1 MKRDFR
7 ESNALGKKRVRRKKK
22 KRFLIAI
29 SVLLIIAGGILISQY
44 VINKQNKKN
53 SQNVNVQASKEEEKE
68 SNPKNQN
75 ENKEEKT
82 EKEPSNNKNV
92 NSEGE
97 KYAID
102 AKEVKKMIEGKS
114 EKDGKK
120 MAFLTF
126 DDGPSTTVT
135 PEVLDCLK
143 NKDVKATFFL
153 VGNAVDNPKHE
164 DLVKRIFNEGHAIA
178 NHSYTHNYKTLYP
191 GNNTNIDAY
200 MNEYNKTNDTIRKI
214 LGEGFDTKV
223 VRMPGG
229 HMSRKY
235 YKDPNLQALDT
246 KFAENN
252 IVSIDW
258 NSLNGDA
265 EGKKRSSNE
274 LVERVKNTVKGHDK
288 VVILMHDTYGKES
301 TAESLPQIIDFLKN
315 EGYEFRTIK

>member
-1 MKRDFR
+1 MKRDFK
-7 ESNALGKKRVRRKKK
+7 ESNALRKKRGRRKKK
-22 KRFLIAI
+22 KKFLIAI
-29 SVLLIIAGGILISQY
+29 SVLLTIAGGILISQY
-44 VINKQNKKN
+44 AINKQNKKN
-53 SQNVNVQASKEEEKE
+53 SQNINVQASKEEEKE
-68 SNPKNQN
+68 SSPKEQN
-75 ENKEEKT
+75 ENI
-82 EKEPSNNKNV
+82 EKEPSNSKNV

-102 AKEVKKMIEGKS
+102 AKEVKKMVEGKS

-143 NKDVKATFFL
+143 SKDVKATFFL

-178 NHSYTHNYKTLYP
+178 NHSYTHNYKSLYP

-200 MNEYNKTNDTIRKI
+200 MNEYNKTNDAIRKI
-214 LGEGFDTKV
+214 LGEDFDTKV

-229 HMSRKY
+229 YMSRKY
-235 YKDPNLQALDT
+235 YKDSNLQALDT
-246 KFAENN
+246 KFAEND

-265 EGKKRSSNE
+265 EGKKRSAIE
-274 LVERVKNTVKGHDK
+274 LVERV
-288 VVILMHDTYGKES
+288 
-301 TAESLPQIIDFLKN
+301 
-315 EGYEFRTIK
+315 